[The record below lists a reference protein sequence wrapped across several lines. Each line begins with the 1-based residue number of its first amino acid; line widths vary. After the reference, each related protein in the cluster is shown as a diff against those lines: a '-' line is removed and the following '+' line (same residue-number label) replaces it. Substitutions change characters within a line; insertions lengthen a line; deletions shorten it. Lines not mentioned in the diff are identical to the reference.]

1 MLSVDGPL
9 LAKAAVKLAQWG
21 AWGDISWEGAGGTG
35 GSVEQNLHRALRA
48 SPASVLPQGVTCLC
62 AATVPAL

>member
-9 LAKAAVKLAQWG
+9 LAKAAVILAQWG
-21 AWGDISWEGAGGTG
+21 VWGDISWEGAGGTG

-48 SPASVLPQGVTCLC
+48 SPASVLPRSQPCRTGLFQ
-62 AATVPAL
+62 L

>member
-48 SPASVLPQGVTCLC
+48 SPASV
-62 AATVPAL
+62 VPRIQPCRTSPFLL